1 MVNNRIW
8 VSLLFIFL
16 KSSKLKKLERRT
28 DDILKVLEN
37 DEVNKF
43 MDVFSDPRKL
53 FWKSF
58 LLGIA
63 KGVGMA
69 FGFSIIGAF
78 IIYILKELVVFNIP
92 VISEILSDII
102 KMTEERL

>member
-1 MVNNRIW
+1 MN
-8 VSLLFIFL
+8 LLFIFL
-16 KSSKLKKLERRT
+16 KLSKLKKLERRT
-28 DDILKVLEN
+28 DDILKMLKS
-37 DEVNKF
+37 DEVNKLIN
-43 MDVFSDPRKL
+43 VFSDPRKL

-63 KGVGMA
+63 KGIGMA

-78 IIYILKELVVFNIP
+78 IIYMLKELIVFNIP
-92 VISEILSDII
+92 IISEILSDII

>member
-1 MVNNRIW
+1 M
-8 VSLLFIFL
+8 SLLFIFL
-16 KSSKLKKLERRT
+16 KLSKLKKLERRT
-28 DDILKVLEN
+28 DDILKMLKS
-37 DEVNKF
+37 DEVNKLIN
-43 MDVFSDPRKL
+43 VFSDPRKL

-63 KGVGMA
+63 KGIGMA

-78 IIYILKELVVFNIP
+78 IIYMLKELIVFNIP
-92 VISEILSDII
+92 IISEILSDII

>member
-1 MVNNRIW
+1 M
-8 VSLLFIFL
+8 SLLFIFF
-16 KSSKLKKLERRT
+16 KSSKLKKLERKT
-28 DDILKVLEN
+28 DDILKVLES
-37 DEVNKF
+37 DEINKF
-43 MDVFSDPRKL
+43 VDVFSDQRKL

-63 KGVGMA
+63 KGIGMV

-78 IIYILKELVVFNIP
+78 IVYILKELIVFNIP
-92 VISEILSDII
+92 IISEILSDII